1 MSTKITENLYMLT
14 GDGGNI
20 GVMIGD
26 DGTFLID
33 DQMVPASPELLAV
46 INQLGGEPL
55 PVPDQRPFPF

>member
-33 DQMVPASPELLAV
+33 DQMAPASPELLAV
-46 INQLGGEPL
+46 INQLGGEPP